1 MAFAVASAA
10 LPMPIILSNYKSLL
24 QGKDLGE
31 TKMENEIS
39 FIYNFVFALVN
50 LSYSSPEL
58 ELPFVQFKIPKFRRC
73 QHLASQG
80 KKKIEQHAKCPRT
93 Q

>member
-1 MAFAVASAA
+1 
-10 LPMPIILSNYKSLL
+10 
-24 QGKDLGE
+24 
-31 TKMENEIS
+31 MENEIS

-73 QHLASQG
+73 QQLVSQG
-80 KKKIEQHAKCPRT
+80 KKKKFEQHAKCPRT